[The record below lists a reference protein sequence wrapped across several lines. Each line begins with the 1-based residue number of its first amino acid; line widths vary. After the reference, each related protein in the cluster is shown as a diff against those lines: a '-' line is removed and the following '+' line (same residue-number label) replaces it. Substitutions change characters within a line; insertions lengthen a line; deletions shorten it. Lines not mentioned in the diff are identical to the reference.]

1 MDISGAFPVQS
12 NKRDSISV
20 KASPRV
26 SIGERKVSLGER
38 RASVGE
44 QRTSLGERRAS
55 IGESRASI
63 GDSSKGDNQVIFNE
77 NSQLIEL
84 QMSFEDFMQRAQ
96 LRQFLPVSAEVRQA
110 LCSNYNSFL
119 RLSIARMSSARKLG
133 VEEMLEIACVG
144 TPKLEVYYEV
154 HKLTK
159 CNVNR
164 ILIKSNPLS
173 MKLVTMSDS
182 PKTKSIPKILPFS
195 KK

>member
-1 MDISGAFPVQS
+1 MEISGTFPVQS

-44 QRTSLGERRAS
+44 QRTSLGE
-55 IGESRASI
+55 SRASI
-63 GDSSKGDNQVIFNE
+63 GDSSKGNSQVIFLE
-77 NSQLIEL
+77 LFQFIDL

-96 LRQFLPVSAEVRQA
+96 LRQFLPVSAEVRYA
-110 LCSNYNSFL
+110 LCTNYNSFL

-133 VEEMLEIACVG
+133 IEEMLEIACVG

-154 HKLTK
+154 HKQIK
-159 CNVNR
+159 CN
-164 ILIKSNPLS
+164 S
-173 MKLVTMSDS
+173 
-182 PKTKSIPKILPFS
+182 
-195 KK
+195 